1 MLSVER
7 WGLADHAPSE
17 RADVWRDAVSRTH
30 LPWELHTDRRTVYP
44 SSNEIRR
51 RSVGA
56 LSVIECFSGP
66 CSGVRSTRQIAAS
79 DEDHIGVLF
88 VLGGSEVVARDEAET
103 VLSPGTVAFW
113 DGTHRLRFTVPSAVR
128 KRTLLIPR
136 SRAAELG
143 PRTDRLGGVVL
154 PPSHATR
161 VLIDL
166 LASLLAGQ
174 PQEDGGAAEA
184 SSSAFSNAILELLSG
199 AIAAAGPAHVS
210 EVSTQRWM
218 CVRDYIEDHLT
229 DPQLDTAAIARSAS
243 ISVRSLYL
251 LFEARGETVSRYV
264 KRRRLARARSELER
278 PTDLTVAAVALRWG
292 FNDHAA
298 FSRAFR
304 AQYGITPRDARAAAV
319 HGPRLA

>member
-1 MLSVER
+1 MPTVER
-7 WGLADHAPSE
+7 WGLTEHAPSE

-30 LPWELHTDRRTVYP
+30 LPWELDTDRHTVYP
-44 SSNEIRR
+44 GSNEIRR
-51 RSVGA
+51 QSVGA

-66 CSGVRSTRQIAAS
+66 CSGVRSTQQIAAS
-79 DEDHIGVLF
+79 DENHIGVLF
-88 VLGGSEVVARDEAET
+88 VLDGSEVVARDGTET
-103 VLSPGTVAFW
+103 VLTPGTVALW
-113 DGTHRLRFTVPSAVR
+113 DGSHRLSFNVPCAVR

-143 PRTDRLGGVVL
+143 PRTDHLGGIVL
-154 PPSHATR
+154 RPSHATK

-166 LASLLAGQ
+166 LASLLADQ
-174 PQEDGGAAEA
+174 PRTDGSAQMA

-199 AIAAAGPAHVS
+199 AIGAVDPDHVS
-210 EVSTQRWM
+210 QMSTQRWVQ
-218 CVRDYIEDHLT
+218 VRDYIEDHLT

-251 LFEARGETVSRYV
+251 LFEARGETASRYV

-278 PTDLTVAAVALRWG
+278 RSDLTVATVALRWG

-304 AQYGITPRDARAAAV
+304 AQYGVTPRDARAAAACS
-319 HGPRLA
+319 P